1 MPDRAGS
8 FGRHGLTAYT
18 RSMGVWNRLRVL
30 ISGPAPTHPL
40 ATRRERREAARMR
53 HRATGDPLWTSE
65 DRHPGPDGERSVA
78 DVSPGTPGH
87 FGSVHTIK
95 DD

>member
-1 MPDRAGS
+1 MD
-8 FGRHGLTAYT
+8 
-18 RSMGVWNRLRVL
+18 VWNRLRSF
-30 ISGPAPTHPL
+30 ISGRTSSIAL
-40 ATRRERREAARMR
+40 ATRRERREAARSR
-53 HRATGDPLWTSE
+53 HRNTGEPLWTSE
-65 DRHPGPDGERSVA
+65 DRHLGPDGERWVA

>member
-1 MPDRAGS
+1 MD
-8 FGRHGLTAYT
+8 
-18 RSMGVWNRLRVL
+18 VWKRLRAFL
-30 ISGPAPTHPL
+30 AGRTPSIPM
-40 ATRRERREAARMR
+40 ATRRERREAARRR
-53 HRATGDPLWTSE
+53 HRQTGEPLWTSD
-65 DRHPGPDGERSVA
+65 DRHLGPDGERWVE